1 MNPSYPS
8 NLTLEQWE
16 ILSGLIPKP
25 KSGGR
30 KRSVEMQAIVNAI
43 LYILCAGCAWRM
55 LPNDFPKWKTVYHY
69 FRQWRQDATWQQIHE
84 RLRLWVRVSQN
95 REPSPSE
102 AIMDSQSVETAKT
115 LVSKQVGYD
124 SGKKIKGRK
133 RHIFIDTLGLLIV
146 VVITAANVSEQA
158 GAKKVLSKLH
168 QVRARMGRLIQIW
181 VDGGYRGQD
190 FTHWVM
196 DVYRWLWSVVTR
208 SEEHKGFVVMPK
220 RWLVERTFGW
230 FNWCRR
236 LSKDYEI
243 LPETTEAFIY
253 VAMIRLMLKQLA

>member
-1 MNPSYPS
+1 M
-8 NLTLEQWE
+8 
-16 ILSGLIPKP
+16 
-25 KSGGR
+25 
-30 KRSVEMQAIVNAI
+30 
-43 LYILCAGCAWRM
+43 LCAGCAWRM

-69 FRQWRQDATWQQIHE
+69 FRQWRQNGTWQQIHE

-95 REPSPSE
+95 REASPSE
-102 AIMDSQSVETAKT
+102 AIMDSQSVETAT
-115 LVSKQVGYD
+115 MVSKEVGYD

-133 RHIFIDTLGLLIV
+133 RHILIDTLGLLIV

-168 QVRARMGRLIQIW
+168 QVRDCMGRLIRIW

-208 SEEHKGFVVMPK
+208 SEEQKGFVVLPK

>member
-1 MNPSYPS
+1 M
-8 NLTLEQWE
+8 
-16 ILSGLIPKP
+16 
-25 KSGGR
+25 
-30 KRSVEMQAIVNAI
+30 
-43 LYILCAGCAWRM
+43 
-55 LPNDFPKWKTVYHY
+55 
-69 FRQWRQDATWQQIHE
+69 
-84 RLRLWVRVSQN
+84 VRVSSD

-102 AIMDSQSVETAKT
+102 AIMDSQSIETAT
-115 LVSKQVGYD
+115 MVANEVGYD

-133 RHIFIDTLGLLIV
+133 RHILIDTLGLLIV

-158 GAKKVLSKLH
+158 GAKKVLTKLN
-168 QVRARMGRLIQIW
+168 QVRDRFNRLITIW

-190 FTHWVM
+190 FAHWVI
-196 DVYRWLWSVVTR
+196 DVYHWILSVVTR
-208 SEEHKGFVVMPK
+208 HQEQKGFVVLPK

>member
-16 ILSGLIPKP
+16 VLSRLIPESKP
-25 KSGGR
+25 GGR
-30 KRSVEMQAIVNAI
+30 KRSVDMQAIVNAI

-69 FRQWRQDATWQQIHE
+69 FRQWRKDGTWQKIHE
-84 RLRLWVRVSQN
+84 RLRLWVRVSQD
-95 REPSPSE
+95 REPSPCL
-102 AIMDSQSVETAKT
+102 AIMDSQTVETAT
-115 LVSKQVGYD
+115 MVSQEVGYD

-133 RHIFIDTLGLLIV
+133 RHILVDTLGLLLV
-146 VVITAANVSEQA
+146 VVITAADTSEQA
-158 GAKKVLSKLH
+158 GAKQVLLKLDA
-168 QVRARMGRLIQIW
+168 VRDRFRRLIKIW
-181 VDGGYRGQD
+181 VDGGYRGKNFQ
-190 FTHWVM
+190 HWVI
-196 DVYRWLWSVVTR
+196 DVYRWILSVVTR
-208 SEEHKGFVVMPK
+208 HEQQKGFVVLPK